1 MVARSV
7 LQPTATSIP
16 VHFFNLTPEAV
27 RIFAGKRIGTLERVE
42 NISETAAINKV
53 DSTQDST
60 AVVSGKKRQLAN
72 LVEEIGS
79 ELGPVERESAAR
91 DYADILALEILD
103 EQGNCDTLSILEMQ
117 SPSDSRFDAYL
128 HSSRRR

>member
-16 VHFFNLTPEAV
+16 VRFFNLTPEAV

-60 AVVSGKKRQLAN
+60 AVVSEKNAN
-72 LVEEIGS
+72 LLS
-79 ELGPVERESAAR
+79 WSKRSDQNSAR
-91 DYADILALEILD
+91 SKGNQLLVNYADILALEILD

-117 SPSDSRFDAYL
+117 SPSNSRFDAYL